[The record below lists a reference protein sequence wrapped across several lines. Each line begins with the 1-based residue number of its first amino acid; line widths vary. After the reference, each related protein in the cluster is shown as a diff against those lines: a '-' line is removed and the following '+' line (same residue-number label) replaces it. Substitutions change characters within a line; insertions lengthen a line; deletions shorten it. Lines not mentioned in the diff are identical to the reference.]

1 MTAPGIL
8 FKGVFFKN
16 IFVYHGGW
24 LNFIDVFFLM
34 KKPVAETH
42 FVVGTS
48 DIVGSQ
54 FKFVGLHDVLLR
66 NGLNFIAAYV
76 GSCWADVGPLLG

>member
-1 MTAPGIL
+1 
-8 FKGVFFKN
+8 
-16 IFVYHGGW
+16 
-24 LNFIDVFFLM
+24 M
-34 KKPVAETH
+34 KKQVAETH

-66 NGLNFIAAYV
+66 NGLNVIAAYV

>member
-1 MTAPGIL
+1 
-8 FKGVFFKN
+8 
-16 IFVYHGGW
+16 
-24 LNFIDVFFLM
+24 M

-76 GSCWADVGPLLG
+76 GSCWADVGPLLGWCWALIEPYWVYFGSFGAVLGPFLFVLKKL